1 MALMD
6 DVTSEEFALRWNNF
20 SNNLSDGF
28 SAHLSN
34 KDLVDVT
41 LAVEGRLLQAH
52 KLILSVCSPYFH
64 EIFKANPCKHPV
76 IILKD
81 IKYNYIEALIN
92 FMYQGEVNV
101 KQEELENF
109 LTVAEILKVKGLTFN
124 NDVTHSDEFPING
137 YDNPESE
144 AKSVKPKE
152 RSKKRAQDSTQPS
165 KKVKRS
171 QGLLKSP
178 LKTDPDK
185 DQDENNVDNSVDH
198 SSGINNG
205 EATDVIKEG
214 EDSNEDLLAD
224 DTLDNSAEPNIGPVT
239 YRLSARGRPQLVYE
253 GFVYNLTSRS
263 EVLNRSHYRC
273 AEQHRGCRGKCA
285 VISERFMPTG
295 VKDHNHLPGYLSE
308 EDYCKKKSYED

>member
-6 DVTSEEFALRWNNF
+6 DVTSEEFVLRWNNF

-28 SAHLSN
+28 LAHLSN

-64 EIFKANPCKHPV
+64 EILKANPCEHPV

-81 IKYNYIEALIN
+81 IKYHDIEALIN

-101 KQEELENF
+101 KQDELENF
-109 LTVAEILKVKGLTFN
+109 LTVAEILKVNGLTFN
-124 NDVTHSDEFPING
+124 NDVKDLDEFPING

-144 AKSVKPKE
+144 VKSVKPKE

-171 QGLLKSP
+171 QELLKSP

-185 DQDENNVDNSVDH
+185 DQDENDVDNSVHH
-198 SSGINNG
+198 SN
-205 EATDVIKEG
+205 V
-214 EDSNEDLLAD
+214 
-224 DTLDNSAEPNIGPVT
+224 GPVT

-308 EDYCKKKSYED
+308 EDYRKKKSYED